1 MIEDIKGCQASTLKK
16 AFVGGGSGTT
26 GQRNCNPLEPN
37 YFYPGGAE
45 NIDHLNDAYG
55 LAQRQQEKSSMGVS
69 NFRKASALG
78 INALK
83 EEFKSKTGTP

>member
-1 MIEDIKGCQASTLKK
+1 MIEDIKGCQASTLKR
-16 AFVGGGSGTT
+16 AFVGGSGNA
-26 GQRNCNPLEPN
+26 GIRNINPLDPS

-45 NIDHLNDAYG
+45 NIDHLNDAFG
-55 LAQRQQEKSSMGVS
+55 LAQRQQEKSSMGVA

-83 EEFKSKTGTP
+83 EEFKSKSGTP